1 MLKTN
6 LKKPIIATFIVFFIF
21 TTALSANLVFA
32 DGGSIAAMRTYPA
45 DGATCAAVDHFTYQ
59 VTGVNTNTTV
69 SASVDNGAPLPMVF
83 QGVENQVANG
93 DGGVCDW
100 YTWQVNV
107 TAMENPGRH
116 TVQFFSHYYVWQPTD
131 SYWAEFSASSAV
143 QSFTIADSSS
153 ATSTSTPTANSAPH
167 SKSIPELQTWA
178 IPPFMI
184 LAVLFSIVF
193 FRKRTPKK

>member
-6 LKKPIIATFIVFFIF
+6 LKKTIAATFIVFFIF
-21 TTALSANLVFA
+21 TTAMSANLVFA
-32 DGGSIAAMRTYPA
+32 DGGSIAATSTYPA
-45 DGATCAAVDHFTYQ
+45 DGATYTVVDHFTYQ

-69 SASVDNGAPLPMVF
+69 SVSFDNGAPMPMVF

-93 DGGVCDW
+93 DAASATGTRGKI
-100 YTWQVNV
+100 NV

-153 ATSTSTPTANSAPH
+153 ATSTLLRQQTPPH
-167 SKSIPELQTWA
+167 IQN
-178 IPPFMI
+178 PFPNCK
-184 LAVLFSIVF
+184 LGQS
-193 FRKRTPKK
+193 RHS